1 MELLST
7 KKASEILGIHPNTLR
22 KWADEGKI
30 KHIKTDAGQRR
41 FDVASFLQPSSG
53 RRKIVYAR
61 VSSPNQKDDLASQ
74 VRELRSRYP
83 DHEVIEDFG
92 SGLNFKRKGLQTLL
106 DAIMSGDVGEVVV
119 AHRDRLC
126 RFGFELLESLAN
138 KHNCRLV
145 VLGNTALSPQAE
157 LVQDILSILH
167 VFSSRLY
174 GLRRYR
180 RAIQEDQNLPQG
192 GEPAEVETISG
203 PDAVLVQ
210 QGR

>member
-30 KHIKTDAGQRR
+30 KYIRTDAGQRR
-41 FDVASFLQPSSG
+41 FDVASFLQSSSH

-61 VSSPNQKDDLASQ
+61 VSSRNQKDDLASQ
-74 VRELRSRYP
+74 IRELRCRYP
-83 DHEVIEDFG
+83 DHEVIEDIG
-92 SGLNFKRKGLQTLL
+92 SGLNFKRKGLQALL
-106 DAIMSGDVGEVVV
+106 DAILSGDVGEVVV

-145 VLGNTALSPQAE
+145 VLDNTALSPQAE
-157 LVQDILSILH
+157 LVQDLLAILH

-180 RAIQEDQNLPQG
+180 RAIQKDQDLPQG
-192 GEPAEVETISG
+192 GEPDTVEEV
-203 PDAVLVQ
+203 
-210 QGR
+210 

>member
-30 KHIKTDAGQRR
+30 KYIRTDAGQRR
-41 FDVASFLQPSSG
+41 FDVASFLQSSSH

-61 VSSPNQKDDLASQ
+61 VSSRNQKDDLASQ
-74 VRELRSRYP
+74 VREMRSRYP
-83 DHEVIEDFG
+83 DHEVIEDIG
-92 SGLNFKRKGLQTLL
+92 SGLNFKRKGLQALL
-106 DAIMSGDVGEVVV
+106 DAILSGEVAEVVV

-145 VLGNTALSPQAE
+145 VLDNTALSPQAE

-192 GEPAEVETISG
+192 GEPAEVEEVSG

>member
-1 MELLST
+1 MALLST
-7 KKASEILGIHPNTLR
+7 KKACEILCIHPNTLR
-22 KWADEGKI
+22 KWANEGKI

-41 FDVASFLQPSSG
+41 YDVASFLQSSSD

-61 VSSPNQKDDLASQ
+61 VSSRNQKNDLLGQ
-74 VRELRSRYP
+74 VRELRERCP

-92 SGLNFKRKGLQTLL
+92 SGLNFKRKGLQALL
-106 DAIMSGDVGEVVV
+106 DAILSGTVAEVVV

-126 RFGFELLESLAN
+126 RFGFELVEHLAH

-145 VLGNTALSPQAE
+145 VLNDTSLSPHAE
-157 LVQDILSILH
+157 LTQDLLAILH

-180 RAIQEDQNLPQG
+180 RAIQEDKDLPQAPDDEAL
-192 GEPAEVETISG
+192 EP
-203 PDAVLVQ
+203 L
-210 QGR
+210 

>member
-7 KKASEILGIHPNTLR
+7 KKTCEILCIHPNTLR
-22 KWADEGKI
+22 KWANEGKI

-41 FDVASFLQPSSG
+41 YDVTSFLQSSSD

-61 VSSPNQKDDLASQ
+61 VSSRNQKDDLASQ
-74 VRELRSRYP
+74 VRELRERYP

-92 SGLNFKRKGLQTLL
+92 SGLNFKRKGLQALL
-106 DAIMSGDVGEVVV
+106 DAIMSGTVAEVVV

-126 RFGFELLESLAN
+126 RFGFELIEHMADQY
-138 KHNCRLV
+138 NCRLV
-145 VLGNTALSPQAE
+145 VLNHTSLSPQAE
-157 LVQDILSILH
+157 LTQDLLAILH

-180 RAIQEDQNLPQG
+180 RAIKEDKDLPQATDDETL
-192 GEPAEVETISG
+192 EP
-203 PDAVLVQ
+203 L
-210 QGR
+210 